1 MTKTKNGVEM
11 RTAKETEVLINRVRS
26 ELEYFEENYGRNFF
40 SKYLKACGA
49 YFLASSSG
57 GVEVIKALQ
66 GMDIEDKRKKIYRA
80 EREFKESLMLV
91 QRWRK

>member
-1 MTKTKNGVEM
+1 M

-49 YFLASSSG
+49 YFLLSSSG

-66 GMDIEDKRKKIYRA
+66 GMDIEDKGMDIEDKRKKIYRA
-80 EREFKESLMLV
+80 EREFKKSLMLV